1 MQLSQ
6 RAPHFVMLGLVGL
19 MTVACAKNQEAARQA
34 LAEIDNFVKQVS
46 TDAPRYLPEQAAIV
60 QSKVAA
66 LKASFDLEDYSA
78 VLAGSPAVLA
88 AAKGLV
94 AAVSAKKREA
104 TARLVREWTT
114 LDASLPPLVAA
125 VRVRID
131 LLTRTN
137 RQRNGIDL
145 SRAKA
150 SFADGN
156 ALWDEAES
164 AYESGQI
171 EDAVALLKDAKPK
184 AEAAAAALQLTPPGT
199 D

>member
-1 MQLSQ
+1 VQLSQ
-6 RAPHFVMLGLVGL
+6 RTPHFVMLGLVGL
-19 MTVACAKNQEAARQA
+19 MTVACAKNQEAAKQA
-34 LAEIDNFVKQVS
+34 LAEIDHFAKQAS
-46 TDAPRYLPEQAAIV
+46 TDAPKYLPEQAAIV
-60 QSKVAA
+60 QGKVAT
-66 LKASFDLEDYSA
+66 LKTSFDLKDYSA

-88 AAKGLV
+88 DAKSLV

-125 VRVRID
+125 VRMRID
-131 LLTRTN
+131 ILTRTK
-137 RQRNGIDL
+137 RPRNGVDL

-156 ALWDEAES
+156 ALWDKAES
-164 AYESGQI
+164 AYESGQL
-171 EDAVALLKDAKPK
+171 ENAVALLKDAKPK
-184 AEAAAAALQLTPPGT
+184 AEAAAAALQLTHPGT